1 MFMLHSAS
9 MLNLKLLKQP
19 SYLLILAIS
28 YETGQFYLV
37 HNNKINARICSLLYI
52 ASESSVQRHV

>member
-1 MFMLHSAS
+1 MLMLHSAS
-9 MLNLKLLKQP
+9 VLDLKLLQQP

-37 HNNKINARICSLLYI
+37 HNNKINAHICSLLYI
-52 ASESSVQRHV
+52 ASESAV